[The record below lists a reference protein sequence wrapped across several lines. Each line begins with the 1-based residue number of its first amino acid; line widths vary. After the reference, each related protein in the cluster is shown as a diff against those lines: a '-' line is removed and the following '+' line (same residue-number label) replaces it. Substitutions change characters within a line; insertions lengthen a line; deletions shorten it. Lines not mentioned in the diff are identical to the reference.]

1 MKRIASFRVYFDAGG
16 QWRWRLVS
24 ANGRIIADS
33 AEGYETQRNAERAA
47 RTVIDTVRLRLWA
60 PAVVVTR

>member
-1 MKRIASFRVYFDAGG
+1 MKRIASFRVYLDAGG

-33 AEGYETQRNAERAA
+33 AEGYETQRNAEHAA